1 MQDSQKPIEREFSV
15 PFSTVITLGQTFVVL
30 GTARQAKLVEAN
42 TKLKLA
48 WFTALSEEIDALKL
62 LPVVEI
68 RRAEGRGITELRDD
82 DMDEAASLLQ
92 SLYRAAPR
100 ALPRV
105 TDAADLFGQQLFTH
119 AAGSPEKMLSAVRM
133 GAKQA
138 NAALYRQQLLD
149 AGFPEAKI
157 LRLQELVPDVDE
169 AHLNTQVAEREG
181 VVATEAIVDQF
192 NQVWRKLRIVR
203 DAVWDTYPVGSDERR
218 MFRLYADDNP
228 TREYTLAAGI
238 RKGRTFGEASLA
250 DPARTLSL
258 SIHVPEGATV
268 RVEFRP
274 TADAPFQNPQTFGPT
289 KPRHPHRV
297 KIGGLG
303 ASDAAPWLVIE
314 AGAEAA
320 EVTAT
325 LLD

>member
-1 MQDSQKPIEREFSV
+1 MQDPQKPIEREFSV

-30 GTARQAKLVEAN
+30 GKARQPELVKSN
-42 TKLKLA
+42 TKLEIE
-48 WFTALSEEIDALKL
+48 WFAALDADIEALKL
-62 LPVVEI
+62 LPVVQI
-68 RRAEGRGITELRDD
+68 RQAEGRGITELRDD
-82 DMDEAASLLQ
+82 EMGEAENLLQ
-92 SLYRAAPR
+92 SLFRAAPR
-100 ALPRV
+100 ALPHV
-105 TDAADLFGQQLFTH
+105 AKAADLFGQQLFTH
-119 AAGSPEKMLSAVRM
+119 AAGSPEKMLTAVRM

-138 NAALYRQQLLD
+138 NAAPYRQQLLD

-157 LRLQELVPDVDE
+157 LRLQELAHDVDE

-181 VVATEAIVDQF
+181 VVATEAIVEQF
-192 NQVWRKLRIVR
+192 NKVWRKLRTVR

-218 MFRLYADDNP
+218 IFRLYADDNP
-228 TREYTLAAGI
+228 TREYTLAAGA

-258 SIHVPEGATV
+258 SIDVPEGATV
-268 RVEFRP
+268 QVEFRP
-274 TADAPFQNPQTFGPT
+274 TADAPFQSPQTFGPT

-303 ASDAAPWLVIE
+303 ASDDAPWLVIE
-314 AGAEAA
+314 AGAHAA
-320 EVTAT
+320 NVTAT